1 MGKQVEE
8 NKPKAPRAAV
18 RNRGMGIKWRM
29 IVMILPVVVIALVV
43 VTVVS
48 AVLSKN
54 AIIDESDLYLQS
66 ELKANINDIDGKLET
81 IRTTAENLSIFVG
94 ETYTGMN
101 MSGYARIF
109 STAVKSNDLI
119 LGSGIWFEPQVY
131 KGDARYVNQDY
142 VGPYWYK
149 DGDEIVEDW
158 EYSNEDY
165 DYFSQEYYMN
175 AKAMTSLNAVITD
188 PYYDPSSNSVMA
200 SCSAPIFAGDGSYIG
215 CITVDMSLDTI
226 TELVAGIKVGD
237 TGSAIMLSSDGT
249 YIYTKDSDKVQNGAN
264 ISQDTSG
271 IGTIASQVTSSD
283 SGETEFKDSGETYDV
298 FFDVI
303 PEVAWKLL
311 IVMPQSEIYAPV
323 THMTTVSAVI
333 CVIAI
338 ILCVGFIFILATSI
352 AKAIMGVNLFAKE
365 LAAGN
370 FTTDKLDSRRRD
382 EIGEMSHALDEMYQ
396 SNSGIISNISSE
408 ANNVNDASST
418 LSAMSEELS
427 AEFAKIKDNMESVND
442 AMMSTGAATEE
453 VSASVQ
459 EVNDSVQGLAAETA
473 ETEVR
478 EIKERALDIQRKN
491 QAAHDSA
498 IDITNQRRAELTAA
512 NEKAKVVSEIS
523 TLADA
528 IASIASQI
536 DLLSL
541 NASIE
546 AARAGEAGRG
556 FAVVASEINNLA
568 TDTNEAVEEIKKTIE
583 SVQEA
588 FSDLSAGSNKLLDF
602 VTDTVTPDYENFV
615 TVGKQYGDDAELFG
629 QLATR
634 IQDMTENIKNSMQ
647 EVNEAVSNI
656 AESTQETSSHS
667 ADVTSSVD
675 SVAEAVDSV
684 AELATDQQHTASTL
698 TEIVSHFK
706 LK

>member
-1 MGKQVEE
+1 MGGRKTSADTRVS
-8 NKPKAPRAAV
+8 AR
-18 RNRGMGIKWRM
+18 RRGMGIKWRM
-29 IVMILPVVVIALVV
+29 LILILPIVIVALVV
-43 VTVVS
+43 VTIVS
-48 AVLSKN
+48 ASISKT
-54 AIIDESDLYLQS
+54 AIMDRSEEYMQS
-66 ELKANINDIDGKLET
+66 ELKANINDIDGKLEI
-81 IRTTAENLSIFVG
+81 IRTTAEDLSVFVG

-109 STAVKSNDLI
+109 GSTANANELI
-119 LGSGIWFEPQVY
+119 RGCGIWFEPQVY
-131 KGDARYVNQDY
+131 QGDARYVNQDY

-149 DGDEIVEDW
+149 EGSEIVEDW
-158 EYSNEDY
+158 EYSNADY
-165 DYFSQEYYMN
+165 DYFSQEYYTN
-175 AKAMTSLNAVITD
+175 AKAQTELKAVITD
-188 PYYDPSSNSVMA
+188 PYYDPSSQSVMA
-200 SCSAPIFAGDGSYIG
+200 SCSAPIFGSDGSYIG
-215 CITVDMSLDTI
+215 CITVDMSLDSI
-226 TELVAGIKVGD
+226 TTLVSSIKVGQAGRAVM
-237 TGSAIMLSSDGT
+237 TTSGGT
-249 YIYTKDSDKVQNGAN
+249 YIYTNDEAKVQNGAN
-264 ISQDTSG
+264 ISEDTGG
-271 IGTIASQVTSSD
+271 IGSVASSVVSSAN
-283 SGETEFKDSGETYDV
+283 GEAEFKEGREKYDV
-298 FFDVI
+298 YFDSV
-303 PEVAWKLL
+303 PEVDWRLM
-311 IVMPQSEIYAPV
+311 IVMPQSEINAPV
-323 THMTTVSAVI
+323 THMTRVSAII
-333 CVIAI
+333 CVVSI
-338 ILCVGFIFILATSI
+338 ILCIIFIFILATSI

-370 FTTDKLDSRRRD
+370 FTTDKLNSSRRD
-382 EIGEMSHALDEMYQ
+382 EIGEMSYALDEMYQ
-396 SNSGIISNISSE
+396 SNSGIIRNISSE

-427 AEFAKIKDNMESVND
+427 AEFSRIKENMEAVND
-442 AMMSTGAATEE
+442 AMMSTGAATQE

-473 ETEVR
+473 ETEKQVK
-478 EIKERALDIQRKN
+478 EITARALEIQRKN

-498 IDITNQRRAELTAA
+498 IEITNLRRAELEEA

-568 TDTNEAVEEIKKTIE
+568 TDTNEAVIEIKKTID
-583 SVQEA
+583 SVQQA
-588 FSDLSAGSNKLLDF
+588 FGDLSSGSNKLLDF

-615 TVGKQYGDDAELFG
+615 TVGRQYGDDAALFG

-634 IQDMTENIKNSMQ
+634 IQVMTENIRNSMN

-684 AELATDQQHTASTL
+684 AELATDQQHTAGAL

-706 LK
+706 LQ

>member
-1 MGKQVEE
+1 ML
-8 NKPKAPRAAV
+8 
-18 RNRGMGIKWRM
+18 IF
-29 IVMILPVVVIALVV
+29 ILPVVVLALVI
-43 VTVVS
+43 VTIVS
-48 AVLSKN
+48 ASMAKKS
-54 AIIDESDLYLQS
+54 IIDESDKYMQS
-66 ELKANINDIDGKLET
+66 ELNANINDIDGKLES
-81 IRTTAENLSIFVG
+81 IRTTAEELSIFVG

-101 MSGYARIF
+101 MSGYQRIF
-109 STAVKSNDLI
+109 TAAVQANDLI

-131 KGDARYVNQDY
+131 QGDARYANQDY

-149 DGDEIVEDW
+149 DGSEVVEDW
-158 EYSNEDY
+158 EYSNAEY
-165 DYFSQEYYMN
+165 DYFSQEYYTN
-175 AKAMTSLNAVITD
+175 AKAMTTLNAVITD
-188 PYYDPSSNSVMA
+188 PYYDPSSGSVMA

-215 CITVDMSLDTI
+215 CITVDMSLDSI
-226 TELVAGIKVGD
+226 TTLVSGIKVGK
-237 TGSAIMLSSDGT
+237 GGVANMLASDGT
-249 YIYTKDSDKVQNGAN
+249 YIYTQDAAKVENGAN
-264 ISQDTSG
+264 ISAETGG
-271 IGTIASQVTSSD
+271 IGSIAGQLTSSD
-283 SGETEFKDSGETYDV
+283 AGEAEYKDATGVIEV
-298 FFDVI
+298 FYGAV
-303 PEVAWKLL
+303 PEVNWKLMIL
-311 IVMPQSEIYAPV
+311 MPQAEIYEPV
-323 THMTTVSAVI
+323 TNMTRISTVICIIAVI
-333 CVIAI
+333 LCI
-338 ILCVGFIFILATSI
+338 ILIFILATSI
-352 AKAIMGVNLFAKE
+352 AKAIIGVNLFAKE

-370 FTTDKLDSRRRD
+370 FTTDKLNSRRRD
-382 EIGEMSHALDEMYQ
+382 EIGEMSSALDEMYN
-396 SNSGIISNISSE
+396 SNSQIISNISSE

-427 AEFAKIKDNMESVND
+427 AEFAKIKENMAAVND

-473 ETEVR
+473 ETEKKVK
-478 EIKERALDIQRKN
+478 EITARALEIERRN

-498 IDITNQRRAELTAA
+498 IAVTDQRRAELTAA

-568 TDTNEAVEEIKKTIE
+568 TETNTAVEQIKKTID
-583 SVQEA
+583 SVQGA
-588 FSDLSAGSNKLLDF
+588 FADLSAGSNKLLDF

-615 TVGKQYGDDAELFG
+615 TVGRQYGEDAELFG
-629 QLATR
+629 ELATR
-634 IQDMTENIKNSMQ
+634 IQDMTANIGNSMQ
-647 EVNEAVSNI
+647 EVNDAVASI
-656 AESTQETSSHS
+656 AESTQETASHS

-684 AELATDQQHTASTL
+684 AGLATDQQNTASIL

-706 LK
+706 LH

>member
-1 MGKQVEE
+1 MGEG
-8 NKPKAPRAAV
+8 NAAGAV
-18 RNRGMGIKWRM
+18 SAGSNRGMGIKWRM
-29 IVMILPVVVIALVV
+29 LILILPVVIVSLVV
-43 VTVVS
+43 VTLVS
-48 AVLSKN
+48 AKLSKT
-54 AIIDESDLYLQS
+54 AIMEQSENHMQS
-66 ELKANINDIDGKLET
+66 ELKANINDIDGNLEV
-81 IRTTAENLSIFVG
+81 IRTTAENLAVFTG

-109 STAVKSNDLI
+109 GSVAEANDLI
-119 LGSGIWFEPQVY
+119 RGCGIWFEPQVY

-158 EYSNEDY
+158 EYSNAEY
-165 DYFSQEYYMN
+165 DYFSQEYYTN
-175 AKAMTSLNAVITD
+175 AKAQTELKAVITD
-188 PYYDPSSNSVMA
+188 PYYDPSSQSVMA
-200 SCSAPIFAGDGSYIG
+200 SCSAPVFGSDGSYIG
-215 CITVDMSLDTI
+215 CVTVDMSLDSI
-226 TELVAGIKVGD
+226 TELVGSIKVGKAGRAVMI
-237 TGSAIMLSSDGT
+237 TAGGT
-249 YIYTKDSDKVQNGAN
+249 YIYTDDDSKVQNGAN
-264 ISQDTSG
+264 ISEDTTG
-271 IGTIASQVTSSD
+271 MGTIASAVTSSG
-283 SGETEFKDSGETYDV
+283 SGENTFKDGGKTYNV
-298 FFDVI
+298 YFDSV
-303 PEVAWKLL
+303 PEVDWRLM
-311 IVMPQSEIYAPV
+311 IVMPQSELNEPV
-323 THMTTVSAVI
+323 LHMTKISAII
-333 CVIAI
+333 CIVAI
-338 ILCVGFIFILATSI
+338 ILCILFIFILATSI

-370 FTTDKLDSRRRD
+370 FTTDKLNSRRRD

-396 SNSGIISNISSE
+396 SNSSIISHISSE

-427 AEFAKIKDNMESVND
+427 AEFSRIKENMEAVND
-442 AMMSTGAATEE
+442 AMMSTGAATQE

-459 EVNDSVQGLAAETA
+459 EVNDSVEGLAAETA
-473 ETEVR
+473 ETEKQVK
-478 EIKERALDIQRKN
+478 EITARALEIQRKN

-498 IDITNQRRAELTAA
+498 IEITNLRRSELEAA
-512 NEKAKVVSEIS
+512 NEKAKVVGEIS

-568 TDTNEAVEEIKKTIE
+568 TDTNEAVGEIKKTIE
-583 SVQEA
+583 SVQQA
-588 FSDLSAGSNKLLDF
+588 FGDLSAGSNKLLDF
-602 VTDTVTPDYENFV
+602 VTDNVTPDYENFV

-634 IQDMTENIKNSMQ
+634 IQDMTENIRNSMH

-675 SVAEAVDSV
+675 SVAEAVESV
-684 AELATDQQHTASTL
+684 AELATDQQHTAGTL
-698 TEIVSHFK
+698 TEIVSHFR
-706 LK
+706 LS

>member
-1 MGKQVEE
+1 MG
-8 NKPKAPRAAV
+8 NKREAA
-18 RNRGMGIKWRM
+18 RGMGIKWRM
-29 IVMILPVVVIALVV
+29 LLLILPVVIVSLVV
-43 VTVVS
+43 VTIVS
-48 AVLSKN
+48 ANISRKAVMDRS
-54 AIIDESDLYLQS
+54 EEYMQS
-66 ELKANINDIDGKLET
+66 EVKANINETDAKLEV
-81 IRTTAENLSIFVG
+81 IRTTAENLSVFVG
-94 ETYTGMN
+94 ETYKGMN
-101 MSGYARIF
+101 MSVYGNIF
-109 STAVKSNDLI
+109 KATANANDLI
-119 LGSGIWFEPQVY
+119 RGCGVWFEPNAY
-131 KGDARYVNQDY
+131 KGDARYVNQKY

-149 DGDEIVEDW
+149 DGNEIVEDW
-158 EYSNEDY
+158 EYSNEEY
-165 DYFSQEYYMN
+165 DYFSQEYYIN
-175 AKAMTSLNAVITD
+175 AKAQTELKAVITD
-188 PYYDPSSNSVMA
+188 PYYDPSSQSVMA
-200 SCSAPIFAGDGSYIG
+200 SCSAPIFAMDGSYVG
-215 CITVDMSLDTI
+215 CITVDMSLDSI
-226 TELVAGIKVGD
+226 TGMVSSIKVGEGGKAVM
-237 TGSAIMLSSDGT
+237 TTAGGT
-249 YIYTKDSDKVQNGAN
+249 YIYTEDSAKVESGAN
-264 ISQDTSG
+264 ISEDASG
-271 IGTIASQVTSSD
+271 IGAIASQIISTP
-283 SGETEFKDSGETYDV
+283 SGENTYKDGGKVYNVYYDSV
-298 FFDVI
+298 
-303 PEVAWKLL
+303 PEVDWRLL
-311 IVMPQSEIYAPV
+311 IVMPQAEINAPV
-323 THMTTVSAVI
+323 THMTRVSSII
-333 CVIAI
+333 CVVSILLCI
-338 ILCVGFIFILATSI
+338 IFIFILASSI

-370 FTTDKLDSRRRD
+370 FTTNKLNSRRRD

-396 SNSGIISNISSE
+396 SNSGIISNISLE

-427 AEFAKIKDNMESVND
+427 AEFSRIKENMEAVND

-459 EVNDSVQGLAAETA
+459 EVNDAVQGLAAETA
-473 ETEVR
+473 ETEKKVR
-478 EIKERALDIQRKN
+478 EITARAVEIQRKN
-491 QAAHDSA
+491 QAQHDNA
-498 IDITNQRRAELTAA
+498 IEITSLRRSELEAA

-568 TDTNEAVEEIKKTIE
+568 TDTNEAVVEIKKTID
-583 SVQEA
+583 SVQQA
-588 FSDLSAGSNKLLDF
+588 FTDLSAGSNKLLDF

-634 IQDMTENIKNSMQ
+634 IQDMTENIKNSMN

-684 AELATDQQHTASTL
+684 AELATDQQHTAGAL

-706 LK
+706 LG

>member
-1 MGKQVEE
+1 MG
-8 NKPKAPRAAV
+8 NKREAA
-18 RNRGMGIKWRM
+18 RGMGIKWRM
-29 IVMILPVVVIALVV
+29 LLLILPVVIVSLVV
-43 VTVVS
+43 VTIVS
-48 AVLSKN
+48 ANISRKAVMDRS
-54 AIIDESDLYLQS
+54 EEYMQS
-66 ELKANINDIDGKLET
+66 EVKANINETDAKLEV
-81 IRTTAENLSIFVG
+81 IRTTAENLSVFVG
-94 ETYTGMN
+94 ETYKGMN
-101 MSGYARIF
+101 MSVYGNIF
-109 STAVKSNDLI
+109 KATANANDLI
-119 LGSGIWFEPQVY
+119 RGCGVWFEPNAY
-131 KGDARYVNQDY
+131 KGDARYVNQKY

-149 DGDEIVEDW
+149 DGNEIVEDW
-158 EYSNEDY
+158 EYSNEEY

-175 AKAMTSLNAVITD
+175 AKAQTELKAVITD
-188 PYYDPSSNSVMA
+188 PYYDPSSQSVMA
-200 SCSAPIFAGDGSYIG
+200 SCSAPIFAMDGSYVG
-215 CITVDMSLDTI
+215 CITVDMSLDSI
-226 TELVAGIKVGD
+226 TGMVSSIKVGEGGKAVM
-237 TGSAIMLSSDGT
+237 TTAGGT
-249 YIYTKDSDKVQNGAN
+249 YIYTEDSAKVESGAN
-264 ISQDTSG
+264 ISEDASG
-271 IGTIASQVTSSD
+271 IGAIASQIISTP
-283 SGETEFKDSGETYDV
+283 SGENTYKDGGKVYNVYYDSV
-298 FFDVI
+298 
-303 PEVAWKLL
+303 PEVDWRLL
-311 IVMPQSEIYAPV
+311 IVMPQAEINAPV
-323 THMTTVSAVI
+323 THMTRVSSII
-333 CVIAI
+333 CVVSILLCI
-338 ILCVGFIFILATSI
+338 IFIFILASSI

-370 FTTDKLDSRRRD
+370 FTTNKLNSRRRD

-396 SNSGIISNISSE
+396 SNSGIISNISLE

-427 AEFAKIKDNMESVND
+427 AEFSRIKENMEAVND

-459 EVNDSVQGLAAETA
+459 EVNDAVQGLAAETA
-473 ETEVR
+473 ETEKKVR
-478 EIKERALDIQRKN
+478 EITARAVEIQRKN
-491 QAAHDSA
+491 QAQHDNA
-498 IDITNQRRAELTAA
+498 IEITSLRRSELEAA

-568 TDTNEAVEEIKKTIE
+568 TDTNEAVVEIKKTID
-583 SVQEA
+583 SVQQA
-588 FSDLSAGSNKLLDF
+588 FTDLSAGSNKLLDF

-634 IQDMTENIKNSMQ
+634 IQDMTENIKNSMN

-684 AELATDQQHTASTL
+684 AELATDQQHTAGAL

-706 LK
+706 LG